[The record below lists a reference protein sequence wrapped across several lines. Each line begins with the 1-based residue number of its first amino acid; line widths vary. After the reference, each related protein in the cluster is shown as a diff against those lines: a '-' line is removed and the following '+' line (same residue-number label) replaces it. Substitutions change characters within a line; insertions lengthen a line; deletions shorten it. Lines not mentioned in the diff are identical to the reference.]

1 MSVAIERFSSE
12 QESKMHAAA
21 AEWTAIARAVPANRE
36 AVEESITIIYRDLK
50 LNPPPIIWC
59 ESHAQLVVIHTLLAL
74 LKVAAPA
81 VGPSLPERIKSQLT
95 DPWWTHT
102 FDRALEELD
111 QKKELPT
118 IKQLDAKGFESVYGR
133 RRTGAAVNRRT
144 AVVSA
149 IGESL
154 EKEFGLPAKI
164 AVRQHLIQGR
174 QAEPALVVGIMAAF
188 TQRNRNQFL
197 HTDPGVWLYSMLD
210 QDTKEILVD
219 AGTNVSDKDSRGL
232 PPEQRVAQLF
242 PLSKETV
249 NLMRLSDATAA
260 CAFLVEN
267 FEVAITEN
275 QRSLILAWLCL
286 KRNLLDFEFFDNVC
300 LVSECPIVA
309 STNDT
314 GQMHADRGAALIFR
328 DSYQVHFN
336 NGIRIPASVEAG
348 VSIEDIDKQ
357 PNVEVRRIMI
367 QRYGLGK
374 YLADSNAQLIDRD
387 EFGTLYK
394 KSNSNDEP
402 LVVLKV
408 INSTPE
414 ADGTRKEYLLR
425 VPPYITSAKEAVA
438 WTFDLSPEEY
448 SLAVET

>member
-1 MSVAIERFSSE
+1 MIAVERFNAE

-21 AEWTAIARAVPANRE
+21 AEWTAVARAVPANRA
-36 AVEESITIIYRDLK
+36 AVEESISVIYRDLK
-50 LNPPPIIWC
+50 LNPPAIIWC

-74 LKVAAPA
+74 LKVEAPA
-81 VGPSLPERIKSQLT
+81 VGPSLPERLKSQLT
-95 DPWWTHT
+95 DPWWKRT
-102 FDRALEELD
+102 FDRALEELG
-111 QKKELPT
+111 QKQELPT
-118 IKQLDAKGFESVYGR
+118 IKQLDAKGFESVYGH
-133 RRTGAAVNRRT
+133 RRTEAAVNRRT

-154 EKEFGLPAKI
+154 EKEFGLPVII
-164 AVRQHLIQGR
+164 AVRQHLIHAQ
-174 QAEPALVVGIMAAF
+174 QAETPLITGIMAAF
-188 TQRNRNQFL
+188 TPRNRNQFL
-197 HTDPGVWLYSMLD
+197 HTDPGVWLHSLAD
-210 QDTKEILVD
+210 QDTKEILIDIGAKVC
-219 AGTNVSDKDSRGL
+219 DKDPIGL
-232 PPEQRVAQLF
+232 PPERRVAQLF
-242 PLSKETV
+242 PLSKEPV
-249 NLMRLSDATAA
+249 NLMRMRDATAA

-286 KRNLLDFEFFDNVC
+286 KRNLWDFEFFENVC

-309 STNDT
+309 ATNST
-314 GQMHADRGAALIFR
+314 GQMHSDQGAALVFR

-348 VSIEDIDKQ
+348 VSVEDIDKEQ
-357 PNVEVRRIMI
+357 NVEVRRVMI

-374 YLADSNAQLIDRD
+374 YLSDSNAQLIDRD

-394 KSNSNDEP
+394 KSNNNDEP

-438 WTFDLSPEEY
+438 WTFDLSAEEY